1 MEPTSVD
8 DCIIFLLA
16 KAYQRA
22 HQHFKRRLLIHGL
35 TPIQHL
41 ILEALFVLDNPSA
54 GDLGRLLSLDAAT
67 LSGVLDRLAEA
78 GWVVRNPDPDDKRII
93 RIGLTERAVE
103 KRDDLVQERQAAN
116 EEILRDFSREERVL
130 LKRLLKDIR
139 G

>member
-1 MEPTSVD
+1 
-8 DCIIFLLA
+8 
-16 KAYQRA
+16 
-22 HQHFKRRLLIHGL
+22 
-35 TPIQHL
+35 
-41 ILEALFVLDNPSA
+41 
-54 GDLGRLLSLDAAT
+54 
-67 LSGVLDRLAEA
+67 LDRLAEA